1 MQDKQTGQGGPTAK
15 TRAVVNMKSRIWRNG
30 VRIDRRRKPQCVAV
44 RIGRKVRVIGQ
55 SAAAKWLGM
64 SRTTLVAAVEGRK
77 DIAAETVAL
86 VRREYPELFVMCPH
100 KTKEREK

>member
-1 MQDKQTGQGGPTAK
+1 MNTEQLDEIADAIVQIK
-15 TRAVVNMKSRIWRNG
+15 
-30 VRIDRRRKPQCVAV
+30 
-44 RIGRKVRVIGQ
+44 

-86 VRREYPELFVMCPH
+86 VRAEYPELFGGKV
-100 KTKEREK
+100 KK